1 MKKRTG
7 LIATKIGNSSYYNE
21 NGNVIPV
28 TVLKVDECI
37 VSNIKTLEKDGYSSI
52 QVVSIDGKSD
62 IKKIKKPQQKLFANI
77 KSDPKKIIKEFRID
91 PENQLEIGTKLN
103 VSHFKKDQYVDVT
116 SKSIGKG
123 FAGAMKRHNFGG
135 LRASHGVSIS
145 HRSHGS
151 TGQNQ
156 DPGKVFKGKKMA
168 GHMGDE
174 KVTVQNIR
182 VVLTDSDD
190 GLIAVEGSVPGS
202 KGGYVLLSD
211 SIKKK
216 APEDLPFPAAIL
228 NEDLKNESNDQVNL
242 KEPAEEEDKS
252 NEDEGSHAGDENI
265 EVSDS
270 EEQSE

>member
-7 LIATKIGNSSYYNE
+7 LIATKIGNSSYYSE

-77 KSDPKKIIKEFRID
+77 KSNPKKVVKEFRID

-103 VSHFKKDQYVDVT
+103 VSHFKKDQFVDVT

-135 LRASHGVSIS
+135 LRASHGVSVS

-168 GHMGDE
+168 GHMGAK
-174 KVTVQNIR
+174 KVTKQNLKVID
-182 VVLTDSDD
+182 VDEENKI
-190 GLIAVEGSVPGS
+190 LIINGSVPGRKNS
-202 KGGYVLLSD
+202 VVFVND
-211 SIKKK
+211 SVKK
-216 APEDLPFPAAIL
+216 
-228 NEDLKNESNDQVNL
+228 N
-242 KEPAEEEDKS
+242 
-252 NEDEGSHAGDENI
+252 
-265 EVSDS
+265 
-270 EEQSE
+270 

>member
-52 QVVSIDGKSD
+52 QIVSIDGKSD
-62 IKKIKKPQQKLFANI
+62 IKKIKKPQQKLFANL
-77 KSDPKKIIKEFRID
+77 KSDPKKVVKEFRID
-91 PENQLEIGTKLN
+91 PENKLEIGTKLN

-135 LRASHGVSIS
+135 LRASHGVSVS

-168 GHMGDE
+168 GHMGAK
-174 KVTVQNIR
+174 KVTKQNLKVID
-182 VVLTDSDD
+182 VDEENKI
-190 GLIAVEGSVPGS
+190 LIINGSVPGRKNS
-202 KGGYVLLSD
+202 VVFVND
-211 SIKKK
+211 SVKK
-216 APEDLPFPAAIL
+216 
-228 NEDLKNESNDQVNL
+228 N
-242 KEPAEEEDKS
+242 
-252 NEDEGSHAGDENI
+252 
-265 EVSDS
+265 
-270 EEQSE
+270 

>member
-7 LIATKIGNSSYYNE
+7 LIATKIGNSSYFSE

-37 VSNIKTLEKDGYSSI
+37 VANIKTLEKDGYSSI

-77 KSDPKKIIKEFRID
+77 KSDPKKVIKEFRIH

-103 VSHFKKDQYVDVT
+103 VSHFKKDQFVDVT
-116 SKSIGKG
+116 SNSIGKG
-123 FAGAMKRHNFGG
+123 FAGAMKRHNFAG

-168 GHMGDE
+168 GHMGAK
-174 KVTVQNIR
+174 KVTKQNLKVID
-182 VVLTDSDD
+182 VDEENKI
-190 GLIAVEGSVPGS
+190 LIINGSVPGRKNS
-202 KGGYVLLSD
+202 VVFVND
-211 SIKKK
+211 SVKK
-216 APEDLPFPAAIL
+216 
-228 NEDLKNESNDQVNL
+228 N
-242 KEPAEEEDKS
+242 
-252 NEDEGSHAGDENI
+252 
-265 EVSDS
+265 
-270 EEQSE
+270 

>member
-7 LIATKIGNSSYYNE
+7 LIATKIGNSSYYSE

-52 QVVSIDGKSD
+52 QVVSINGKSD

-77 KSDPKKIIKEFRID
+77 KSDPKKVIKEFRID
-91 PENQLEIGTKLN
+91 PENKLEIGTKLN
-103 VSHFKKDQYVDVT
+103 VSHFKKDQYVDIT

-135 LRASHGVSIS
+135 LRASHGVSVS

-168 GHMGDE
+168 GHMGSKQVTKQNLKVIDVDE
-174 KVTVQNIR
+174 ENKI
-182 VVLTDSDD
+182 
-190 GLIAVEGSVPGS
+190 LIINGSVPGRKNS
-202 KGGYVLLSD
+202 VVFVND
-211 SIKKK
+211 SVKK
-216 APEDLPFPAAIL
+216 
-228 NEDLKNESNDQVNL
+228 N
-242 KEPAEEEDKS
+242 
-252 NEDEGSHAGDENI
+252 
-265 EVSDS
+265 
-270 EEQSE
+270 